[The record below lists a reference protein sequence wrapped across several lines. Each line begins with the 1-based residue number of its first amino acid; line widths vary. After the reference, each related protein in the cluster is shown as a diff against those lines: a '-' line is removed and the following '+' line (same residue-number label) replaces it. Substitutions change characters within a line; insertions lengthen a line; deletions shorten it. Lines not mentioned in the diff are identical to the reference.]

1 MAKPK
6 TCLYCAH
13 GDNYW
18 PMYVGNDWR
27 KWGTVKCIRTGRR
40 HDTADGCDKWEENQA
55 LEIEV
60 VI

>member
-1 MAKPK
+1 MATPE

-40 HDTADGCDKWEENQA
+40 HDPSHRCRKWETYKNP
-55 LEIEV
+55 EIEV
-60 VI
+60 VT